1 MQKVSF
7 VILMAVILPFTS
19 TAQWTYYSST
29 GVFITPVNVKAV
41 GIGSFQSN
49 ATWNSPQSRLHVFN
63 DLCQTPE
70 DAQYNGEL
78 FRTDGNLAVDNFW
91 RFYTGNSIL
100 PANNIERFRIQV
112 ENNDFTTHLK
122 NCNPGN
128 ESDLKLGNSEITF
141 SLSNYEVGKLL
152 RTPILPDEVSIGNSS
167 ADDGAGTNVILN
179 SINTSTLKGGVSI
192 WAQNGNIS
200 MGRNYLI
207 QPPTNVQTKITSN
220 AIPGI
225 PLSNYQSS
233 EVMLDARVADD
244 NNSYLRLQNASVNAS
259 TFVPLVAGFNSGN
272 NTGLILSSKVP
283 NNSDVSTNPALMEF
297 DVRKGDSTS
306 VAQVVNRNLFRWCNF
321 SVVPMLMS
329 AQGRLGIKPNN
340 LVPLENRVEIE
351 AGVGDPAYST
361 NAGLAG
367 FIGSSGLR
375 FKRMNSTSTPEN
387 NPGLGLLSLNS
398 NGDVIYVS
406 NQTAQCTWNLIGI
419 NDMSTGTATSCR
431 TGNIGIGTNTPVT
444 KLHVQNTNV
453 NTNNISGEQIDVSGG
468 IVNTKGILSRANG
481 LGNSYVIGVEGV
493 ATGSLNKNVG
503 GKFWVDFSQ
512 NTLEG
517 IGCLGQANFMN
528 NQGAHIGIQGEAS
541 GGNTNIGLRAA
552 AFGQSNASSNFGVL
566 AEAPGIGINWAV
578 YANGKVGTTA
588 GYYVISDIVVK
599 NTPQEIPNSVDIING
614 LNPKVYTYKTS
625 QFPNLHMPEGEHY
638 GLIAQDVVNVFPNAV
653 QTGFIPQNIDPN
665 SGQLLSDSMSF
676 KMINYSEFVPLLIDL
691 AKKQQSKID
700 SLEIRINDCCASAQ
714 QFIDTPNS
722 NVTVTSVHVPNTLNV
737 ILFQNNPNPFEEQTE
752 IKINLTDYEK
762 NSELIIHNSS
772 GIEIFRIELAKT
784 FSNILRIDLSDF
796 PSGTYIYSLNIEN
809 RTFDS
814 KKMVKK

>member
-1 MQKVSF
+1 MPLASF
-7 VILMAVILPFTS
+7 
-19 TAQWTYYSST
+19 AQWNYNNATGFGYTSST
-29 GVFITPVNVKAV
+29 VKALGV
-41 GIGSFQSN
+41 GAFPSATPLN
-49 ATWNSPQSRLHVFN
+49 APQSRFHVFN
-63 DLCQTPE
+63 NLCQTPG
-70 DAQYNGEL
+70 DPLLNGEL
-78 FRTDGNLAVDNFW
+78 FRTDGDLSVDNFW
-91 RFYTGNSIL
+91 RFFTGSSSI
-100 PANNIERFRIQV
+100 PSNNIERFRIQV
-112 ENNDFTTHLK
+112 ENNNFTTHLK

-179 SINTSTLKGGVSI
+179 SINTSALKGGVSI

-200 MGRNYLI
+200 MGRNYLV
-207 QPPTNVQTKITSN
+207 QPPTNVQTRITSN

-272 NTGLILSSKVP
+272 STGLILSSKVP
-283 NNSDVSTNPALMEF
+283 NNSDFSTNPALMEF

-406 NQTAQCTWNLIGI
+406 NQTAQCTWNLIGL
-419 NDMSTGTATSCR
+419 NDMYTGTATSCR

-444 KLHVQNTNV
+444 KLHVQNSNAS
-453 NTNNISGEQIDVSGG
+453 TNNISGEQIDVSGG

-512 NTLEG
+512 NSLEG

-528 NQGAHIGIQGEAS
+528 NQGVHIGIQGEAS

-566 AEAPGIGINWAV
+566 AEAPGTGINWAV

-625 QFPNLHMPEGEHY
+625 QFPDLHMPEGEHY
-638 GLIAQDVVNVFPNAV
+638 GLIAQDVVNVFPSAV
-653 QTGFIPQNIDPN
+653 QTGFIPQNIDSN

-700 SLEIRINDCCASAQ
+700 SLEIRINDCCASTQ
-714 QFIDTPNS
+714 QFIDTPYS
-722 NVTVTSVHVPNTLNV
+722 NVTVTSIHVPNTLNI

-809 RTFDS
+809 RTVDS

>member
-19 TAQWTYYSST
+19 TAQWTYNSGT
-29 GVFITPVNVKAV
+29 GVFITPLNVKAV
-41 GIGSFQSN
+41 GIGSFLSN
-49 ATWNSPQSRLHVFN
+49 ATWNTPQSRLHVFN
-63 DLCQTPE
+63 DLCNMPE
-70 DAQYNGEL
+70 EAQFNGEL

-112 ENNDFTTHLK
+112 ENNNFTTHLK

-128 ESDLKLGNSEITF
+128 ESDLKLGNSEI
-141 SLSNYEVGKLL
+141 SLSLSTYEVGKFSRVPL
-152 RTPILPDEVSIGNSS
+152 LPDEISLGNSN
-167 ADDGAGTNVILN
+167 ADDGVGTNLILN
-179 SINTSTLKGGVSI
+179 SVNTINKQGGISI

-200 MGRNYLI
+200 MGRNYMV

-283 NNSDVSTNPALMEF
+283 TISDVSTNPALMEF

-306 VAQVVNRNLFRWCNF
+306 VAQVINRNLFRWCNY

-340 LVPLENRVEIE
+340 LAPLENRVEIE
-351 AGVGDPAYST
+351 AGVGDPAFTT
-361 NAGLAG
+361 NAGLSG

-387 NPGLGLLSLNS
+387 NPGLGLLALNS

-406 NQTAQCTWNLIGI
+406 NQTAQCTWNLIGL

-444 KLHVQNTNV
+444 KLHVQNTNL
-453 NTNNISGEQIDVSGG
+453 NTNNISGEQIDVLGG
-468 IVNTKGILSRANG
+468 SINTKGILSRASG
-481 LGNSYVIGVEGV
+481 LGNSYVVGVEGI

-512 NTLEG
+512 NTIEG
-517 IGCLGQANFMN
+517 IGCIGQANSMN
-528 NQGAHIGIQGEAS
+528 NQGSHIGIQGEAS
-541 GGNTNIGLRAA
+541 GGNTNIGLRAV
-552 AFGQSNASSNFGVL
+552 AFGQSNTSSNFGVL
-566 AEAPGIGINWAV
+566 AEAPGTGINWAI

-588 GYYVISDIVVK
+588 GYYVISDIIVK
-599 NTPQEIPNSVDIING
+599 NTPQEIPNSLDIING

-638 GLIAQDVVNVFPNAV
+638 GLIAQDVFNVFPNAV

-700 SLEIRINDCCASAQ
+700 SLEIRVNDCCASAQ